1 MIVVWVV
8 LAFLSGGLPFS
19 VWIGRLALRTDIRGV
34 GDGNPGATNVW
45 KVGGAFWGILAI
57 VLDFAKGAVPVV
69 AGNFWLGL
77 DGGALT
83 AVALAPILGHA
94 YSPFL
99 GFRGGKALAVTF
111 GIWTGL
117 TVWFAP
123 TVLGLAF
130 ALWLILL
137 KKDAMT
143 VMLGLV
149 TLLIALLLFMPNP
162 VYVWVWVGNFMILG
176 WKHLNLSAT
185 AIIASA
191 AGRW

>member
-1 MIVVWVV
+1 
-8 LAFLSGGLPFS
+8 
-19 VWIGRLALRTDIRGV
+19 
-34 GDGNPGATNVW
+34 
-45 KVGGAFWGILAI
+45 
-57 VLDFAKGAVPVV
+57 
-69 AGNFWLGL
+69 
-77 DGGALT
+77 
-83 AVALAPILGHA
+83 
-94 YSPFL
+94 L

-117 TVWFAP
+117 TLWFAP

-130 ALWLILL
+130 VLWLILL

-149 TLLIALLLFMPNP
+149 TLLIALLLFMPDP